1 MREEFYRAKVKDI
14 TILGGDAPFISEEAT
29 WSELLTKLSHRAHA
43 WVVNN
48 SQDMTVVGIITE
60 HDLLHHIMPPA
71 AKKEML
77 VGMPR
82 AEIPHEGT
90 TARDV
95 MTSTP
100 VTCSPEETV
109 DDVLNKV
116 SSFNVRR
123 LAVVDES
130 NRLLGEITVQLLV
143 RTLRSRFM
151 HKV

>member
-1 MREEFYRAKVKDI
+1 MREEFYRTKVKDI
-14 TILGGDAPFISEEAT
+14 MILGGDAPFISEDAS

-48 SQDMTVVGIITE
+48 SQDMTVVGVITE
-60 HDLLHHIMPPA
+60 HDMLRNIMPPA
-71 AKKEML
+71 AKKETL
-77 VGMPR
+77 IGRPK
-82 AEIPHEGT
+82 AEILHEGT

-95 MTSTP
+95 MTPTP
-100 VTCSPEETV
+100 VTCRPEETV

-123 LAVVDES
+123 LAVVDE
-130 NRLLGEITVQLLV
+130 NNTLLGEITVQLLV